1 MSRIIYADTSALV
14 KLLSDE
20 EESLSLT
27 AWIGEVDGLVPV
39 SSDLVRTELMRAV
52 RRTHPAAATS
62 VKALLNTLLLVPIS
76 TDICDSAA
84 RLEPPTLRSLDA
96 IHLATALAAGDDVE
110 AMLTYDDRLA
120 EAALHYG
127 LKVIAPGTR

>member
-14 KLLSDE
+14 KLLSDG
-20 EESLSLT
+20 EESPSLT
-27 AWIGEVDGLVPV
+27 AWIGEVDGLVAV

-62 VKALLNTLLLVPIS
+62 VKALLDTLLLVPIS

-120 EAALHYG
+120 EAANHYG
-127 LKVIAPGTR
+127 LKVIAPGSC

>member
-1 MSRIIYADTSALV
+1 M